1 METPGPFN
9 NGSSSVV
16 ATPRPNS
23 RQSIGT
29 ASNASGSPPSSNSTN
44 FLTTA
49 VDHSPV
55 AAVAVVPANNHSTA
69 SEATSST
76 LTTTK
81 NNCQQQSATTTT
93 TNEPEDT
100 VDQSDMD
107 FPSFDNPDDV
117 SDVTLEVEGK
127 NLHVHRTM
135 LSLISPVFKAM
146 LNGDFLE
153 RKQNVI
159 KLKDKKYDEMVEFL
173 QCIYPPWKPIS
184 GNNVKIILKFAD
196 EYHVDGL
203 LRRCEDFLL
212 ALKMAKDTHEHRLWA
227 YDQGRFLPIVS
238 RIYT

>member
-93 TNEPEDT
+93 NDPEDT